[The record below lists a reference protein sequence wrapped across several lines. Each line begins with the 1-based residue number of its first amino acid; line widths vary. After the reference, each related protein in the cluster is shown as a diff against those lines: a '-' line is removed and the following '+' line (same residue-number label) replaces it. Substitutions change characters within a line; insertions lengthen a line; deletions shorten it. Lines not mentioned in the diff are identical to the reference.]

1 MGYEKIPNFIK
12 QAMIEPFIARMP
24 VSTNNMSLDF
34 RLKQFVK
41 GMKYPVSIRNQ
52 AWLGAFPPE
61 QQAMLFTET
70 IKEELASF
78 NVYSIIEDA
87 RSSCNYRNWTDEITY
102 MYEHFYMS
110 EDILTK
116 VDRAS
121 MAVSLEVRTP
131 FLDAEFSEY
140 VNDLPGH
147 LKLHGLT
154 RKYILKKAMER
165 KLPKEIIYRKKK
177 GFGIPLTQWLRNE
190 LRPVLENTLSEERIK
205 KEGMFNFS
213 YINQLMQEHFI
224 GKKDNRK
231 QLWTLL
237 MFHKWKECF
246 CN

>member
-1 MGYEKIPNFIK
+1 
-12 QAMIEPFIARMP
+12 
-24 VSTNNMSLDF
+24 
-34 RLKQFVK
+34 
-41 GMKYPVSIRNQ
+41 
-52 AWLGAFPPE
+52 
-61 QQAMLFTET
+61 
-70 IKEELASF
+70 
-78 NVYSIIEDA
+78 
-87 RSSCNYRNWTDEITY
+87 
-102 MYEHFYMS
+102 
-110 EDILTK
+110 
-116 VDRAS
+116 
-121 MAVSLEVRTP
+121 
-131 FLDAEFSEY
+131 
-140 VNDLPGH
+140 
-147 LKLHGLT
+147 
-154 RKYILKKAMER
+154 MER